1 MSKFHEWVVEND
13 QQIKSNIVK
22 VSQASGVKA
31 KFLGYY
37 LEDNDHSYSMEARPM
52 YQTLEEYIEDNPKR
66 DTINHVRYFF
76 KLFKNDQS
84 HTLTAHIYESDNSNF
99 LFSIEELAE
108 TATIPDVQKVIA
120 FEIIQTLVSKKFTP
134 YLVEIEK
141 LQADIDGCGK
151 LDDDI
156 LNKINYKLRLDW
168 NYYSNRMEGGT
179 LTRPETKQ
187 VMAGVSVAAKP
198 LNDVKE
204 MSGHDKAVQEILHI
218 SKGNMRISEKR
229 MKSLHHLIM
238 NEDDD
243 KKAALI
249 GKWKKEN
256 NEVINYKGEKQLF
269 QSWKEV
275 PEAIHKLLDRT
286 NAELD
291 AYFAKK
297 KNAKHPLFIA
307 SDFHLD
313 FLYIHPFYDGNGRS
327 ARLLTNLILISCG
340 YPPIIITDATK
351 EVYYRFIS
359 EVQSY
364 GADKELFYSLMGNQ
378 MVETQ
383 KLILNAIEG
392 KDLSDEDDFDKE
404 LALLKNQLGQGSDKI
419 ELEHGQVDMKKFIQ
433 DNFTPVIDGLIEKGK
448 KLSEF
453 YKSNQIDFRIGNLG
467 LSSNLSKAKV
477 DFMKGIEMIEP
488 DGFHSLKIEIDLLNF
503 IKNGLQ
509 TFNTHWKLEASFDKV
524 KYSIEFNSEGAK
536 KSFEKLYHQ
545 HLTLEEGKNI
555 IDAFGHHVLNEI
567 KRRVQKK

>member
-1 MSKFHEWVVEND
+1 MSKFHKWIVEND
-13 QQIKSNIVK
+13 QQIKSNILK
-22 VSQASGVKA
+22 VSQASGVNA

-37 LEDNDHSYSMEARPM
+37 LEDNDHSYSMGARPI
-52 YQTLEEYIEDNPKR
+52 YQTLEDYVEDNPKQG
-66 DTINHVRYFF
+66 TINHVRYFF
-76 KLFKNDQS
+76 KLLKNDQS
-84 HTLTAHIYESDNSNF
+84 HTLTAHIYESDNSHF

-141 LQADIDGCGK
+141 LQANIDGCGK

-187 VMAGVSVAAKP
+187 VMAGVSVAEKP

-229 MKSLHHLIM
+229 IKSLHHLIM

-243 KKAALI
+243 QKAALI
-249 GKWKKEN
+249 GKWKEEN

-269 QSWKEV
+269 QSWNEV

-364 GADKELFYSLMGNQ
+364 GADKELFYTLMGNQ
-378 MVETQ
+378 MIETQ
-383 KLILNAIEG
+383 KLILDAIAG

-404 LALLKNQLGQGSDKI
+404 LALLKNQFGDDDNQVKI
-419 ELEHGQVDMKKFIQ
+419 AFEDVDTKEFINTNFLPVLEEIV
-433 DNFTPVIDGLIEKGK
+433 NKGK
-448 KLSEF
+448 KLATF
-453 YKSNQIDFRIGNLG
+453 FKSNQVTLSVEGKHITSSFSETIAAFTTLVYKENIEHAYEFKIEVALIDFT
-467 LSSNLSKAKV
+467 
-477 DFMKGIEMIEP
+477 
-488 DGFHSLKIEIDLLNF
+488 
-503 IKNGLQ
+503 KNGVNSYNLY
-509 TFNTHWKLEASFDKV
+509 WKLRV
-524 KYSIEFNSEGAK
+524 EFGKIRYTTKIDYEG
-536 KSFEKLYHQ
+536 SDMQWVKLYHHNLSSVEQ
-545 HLTLEEGKNI
+545 NEI
-555 IDAFGHHVLNEI
+555 SDAFGNHMLKEI